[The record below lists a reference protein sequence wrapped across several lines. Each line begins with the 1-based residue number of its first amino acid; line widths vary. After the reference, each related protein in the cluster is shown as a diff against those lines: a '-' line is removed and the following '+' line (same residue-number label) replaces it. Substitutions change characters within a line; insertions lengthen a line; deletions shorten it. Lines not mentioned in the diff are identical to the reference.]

1 MKDTATQQSAG
12 DRMDRPSL
20 PGDRRCHSWT
30 GTSGGAGSLLQPCPR
45 QAALGQAQGKSQGPP
60 SSDKGNLDRKGKTV
74 KRGAKG
80 HKGKKNP
87 NPVLNKTAAED
98 CC

>member
-1 MKDTATQQSAG
+1 MQGTGWTDP
-12 DRMDRPSL
+12 PSL
-20 PGDRRCHSWT
+20 
-30 GTSGGAGSLLQPCPR
+30 GTGGATAGLAHLVVL
-45 QAALGQAQGKSQGPP
+45 AALGQAQGKSQGPP
-60 SSDKGNLDRKGKTV
+60 SSDKGNLDRKGKIV

-87 NPVLNKTAAED
+87 SPVLNKTAAED